1 MDEGKSWKDLVLSYF
16 MEESWYLY
24 PCVKGNV
31 YGCTA
36 LEHKCQGVDRSLT
49 AKPSES

>member
-1 MDEGKSWKDLVLSYF
+1 MSDEAWREILLELF
-16 MEESWYLY
+16 TAEPWYLY

-36 LEHKCQGVDRSLT
+36 LEHKCQGPDLT
-49 AKPSES
+49 PKPLKP